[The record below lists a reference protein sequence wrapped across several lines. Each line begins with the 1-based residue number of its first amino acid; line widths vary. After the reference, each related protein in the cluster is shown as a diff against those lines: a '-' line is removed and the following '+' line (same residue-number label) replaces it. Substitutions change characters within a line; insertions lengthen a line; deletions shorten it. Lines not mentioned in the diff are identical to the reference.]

1 MSWLQ
6 ARTETGCCY
15 IAEAVPA
22 CNRNGLESSV
32 CALRVQALRPS
43 APSKDPVQRIAS
55 LVQSVILLREAL
67 TALPSLADA
76 LEPAKSEL
84 LKAVRKSL

>member
-1 MSWLQ
+1 M
-6 ARTETGCCY
+6 
-15 IAEAVPA
+15 
-22 CNRNGLESSV
+22 
-32 CALRVQALRPS
+32 CAHVQALKPS
-43 APSKDPVQRIAS
+43 TPSKDPVLRIAS

-84 LKAVRKSL
+84 LKAVSSPPCICTPPHLPVHASNL